1 MSLNDEQVALLAS
14 KRLKMDGRSIL
25 TLQTYTNN
33 ALNNLARQCA
43 NDDYKRRYLMTAP
56 VRTTGTITT
65 DNVFRYY
72 TDLSTLM
79 DTHQIMLD
87 YLQYGTI
94 FFIPASKSF
103 LANAV
108 SGNRVSIPDHNFQT
122 GLAVQVGTTNQL
134 PSPLVSNT
142 TYYIIRVSANLIS
155 FASTY
160 ANALAGT
167 PITLTDPTD
176 AAGTQTITPFQEY
189 IAQWL
194 SSPTQAALISSN
206 PYYYPYIWLV
216 GNLLYT
222 DQISGSWRFNVP
234 FVPTLD
240 TLPEILE
247 SDLIDAVIQIAITQG
262 FEPLTPAQN

>member
-1 MSLNDEQVALLAS
+1 MSLNDLQAAILAS
-14 KRLKMDGRSIL
+14 KRLKMDGRSLL
-25 TLQTYTNN
+25 TLQSYVGN

-43 NDDYKRRYLMTAP
+43 NDDYKKRYLMTLPSA
-56 VRTTGTITT
+56 TTSTITS
-65 DNVFRYY
+65 DSAFRYY
-72 TDLSTLM
+72 SDLSTLM
-79 DTHQIMLD
+79 TTPQIMLD

-94 FFIPASKSF
+94 FYVPLFKTF

-108 SGNRVSIPDHNFQT
+108 SGNRVSIPSHNFQT

-155 FASTY
+155 FASSY

-167 PITLTDPTD
+167 AITLTDPTD
-176 AAGTQTITPFQEY
+176 AAGTQTITPYGEY

-194 SSPTQAALISSN
+194 NSPTQAALISSN
-206 PYYYPYIWLV
+206 PYYYPYIWIEGTYLF
-216 GNLLYT
+216 T
-222 DQISGSWRFNVP
+222 DQPTGTFRFNVP

-247 SDLIDAVIQIAITQG
+247 SDLIDAVVQIAITQG
-262 FEPLTPAQN
+262 FSPLTEAEK